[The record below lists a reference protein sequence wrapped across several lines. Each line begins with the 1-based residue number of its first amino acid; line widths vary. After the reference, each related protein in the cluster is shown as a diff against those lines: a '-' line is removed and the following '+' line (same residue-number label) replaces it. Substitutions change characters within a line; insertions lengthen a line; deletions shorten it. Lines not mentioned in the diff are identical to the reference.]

1 MQVDQIDTVSG
12 TDPAA
17 SGGQVRPPDGMLRR
31 ALVASDTAASGT
43 AWALAILLLTA
54 ADDLRA
60 GPAALLGWALAG
72 AMVTVAVLTR
82 EQLYLTRVWAVRAL
96 EVQRVGR
103 GSLTA
108 AVLLLVV
115 DLAAVGPLTV
125 PTAALAVALTCALVI
140 ASRAALLRRLH
151 ATPHP
156 RADHRALLLA
166 DDVTEGRRVL
176 DLLVARPRLGY
187 HPVGFVSPQRP
198 ATATRVPWV
207 GTPADLPVLTRLTA
221 ATSVVVAGDSF
232 EPADLSRALEQ
243 LQPLD
248 VHTHLI
254 VGDTDDALHVRV
266 LPLSHRTAAP
276 PVEPSLTTVQ
286 RGAKRAFDL
295 VSGGVL
301 SVLALPV
308 VGVVAMVLK
317 VVSGGPVF
325 DRDICAGPRGE
336 PVVVRRLRTRR
347 LSAAPLAAGLGRMCN
362 RLGIDKLPQLVNV
375 LGGSMTLIGPTPR
388 RGGHDGLAPVDM
400 RAGLIGLRHVETPE
414 YPELGGHRRTDEFY
428 IENWSIGLDVSIL
441 AACASDLVWRMVR
454 RAVGIRTGGTAAV

>member
-1 MQVDQIDTVSG
+1 VQVDQIDAVSA
-12 TDPAA
+12 TDPTAD
-17 SGGQVRPPDGMLRR
+17 GGQARLPEGMLRR
-31 ALVASDTAASGT
+31 ALVASDIAAAGA
-43 AWALAILLLTA
+43 AWALSLLALTA

-60 GPAALLGWALAG
+60 GPSALLGWALAG
-72 AMVTVAVLTR
+72 AMVTVAVLMR

-108 AVLLLVV
+108 AVLLLVIDV
-115 DLAAVGPLTV
+115 AAVGPLTV

-166 DDVTEGRRVL
+166 DDVDEGRRVL

-187 HPVGFVSPQRP
+187 QPVGFVSPQRP
-198 ATATRVPWV
+198 DGPARVPWL

-254 VGDTDDALHVRV
+254 AADAADALHVRV
-266 LPLSHRTAAP
+266 LPLSHRGAAP
-276 PVEPSLTTVQ
+276 PVESSLTTVQ

-295 VSGGVL
+295 VAGGML
-301 SVLALPV
+301 AVLALPV
-308 VGVVAMVLK
+308 VAIVAAMLK
-317 VVSGGPVF
+317 VVGGGPVF
-325 DRDICAGPRGE
+325 DRDVCAGPRGE
-336 PVVVRRLRTRR
+336 PVAVWRLRTRD
-347 LSAAPLAAGLGRMCN
+347 LSDTPLAAGLGRMCN
-362 RLGIDKLPQLVNV
+362 RLGIDRLPQLVNV

-388 RGGHDGLAPVDM
+388 RGGRDEPAPVDM
-400 RAGLIGLRHVETPE
+400 SAGLISLRHVETPE
-414 YPELGGHRRTDEFY
+414 YPELGSDRRTDEFY

-441 AACASDLVWRMVR
+441 AASVSDLVWRLLR
-454 RAVGIRTGGTAAV
+454 RAMGIRTGGTAAV